1 LGHRGAAIVTRILR
15 QQRRELGSET
25 GCVPHGASAF
35 VKPTDGEKVGQV
47 VCPGVKPALGAN
59 GGHPVLLTDVPPN
72 VGWEERYDAM

>member
-1 LGHRGAAIVTRILR
+1 M
-15 QQRRELGSET
+15 
-25 GCVPHGASAF
+25 GASAF

-47 VCPGVKPALGAN
+47 VCPGVKPALGEN